1 MIKCVSPP
9 LCESRRRF
17 FYMTID
23 KIYINAHDH
32 LSSLKIQSVFFRR
45 YSYGKPI
52 DAKMGVLYGVL
63 WVGK

>member
-1 MIKCVSPP
+1 
-9 LCESRRRF
+9 
-17 FYMTID
+17 MTID